1 MLRKG
6 TFNTINQSTAQIGGG
21 KVVWSRVRELY
32 QGGGLIDHTDYPAG
46 TVIPAGTMV
55 KFNGAGA
62 EVNIITAEGNAGI
75 KEVNTL
81 TVTKGATA
89 AGNVIVTLDG
99 TVAVSVVLLA
109 TDDTAAK
116 VAAKIA
122 AKTFTGYTAEA
133 EGNVVTFTAAA
144 VGVKAAPAFADDE
157 APNASSVTATFV
169 TPVVGAAADGSD
181 LTDVNGLIF
190 EDVYMP
196 EGTIHAT
203 CAVVRAGRIY
213 ADRVDGGALPAAI
226 ESQLPMIEFVRES

>member
-6 TFNTINQSTAQIGGG
+6 TFNTINQSSTQIGGG

-32 QGGGLIDHTDYPAG
+32 QGGGKIDHTKYPAG

-62 EVNIITAEGNAGI
+62 EVNVITAEGQAGRAEI
-75 KEVNTL
+75 DTL
-81 TVTKGATA
+81 TVTAKATA
-89 AGNVIVTLDG
+89 SGNLTVTLDG
-99 TVAVSVVLLA
+99 TVAVTVAVLD
-109 TDDTAAK
+109 TDDTPEK

-122 AKTFTGYTAEA
+122 AGTYTGWTAEA
-133 EGNVVTFTAAA
+133 DGAVVTFTADDEEA
-144 VGVKAAPAFADDE
+144 KAAPAFA
-157 APNASSVTATFV
+157 AAATGVTATFAV
-169 TPVVGAAADGSD
+169 TVAGVDPDGSA

-213 ADRVDGGALPAAI
+213 ADRVAGGGLPTAI